1 MFSVTLWRLQLRK
14 RLVIEL
20 IRPKLIILVGIPGS
34 GKSTYAQSFEELGW
48 VHLSSDLIRKELY
61 GDESIQGDPNEVFSL
76 MQKRAVDALNNGQSV
91 IYDSTALTRKD
102 RAGIIAACP
111 KFAKIECKVIWAP
124 IETCIERDAA
134 RERTVGKEVIDK
146 MLKRFQFPFYD
157 EGIDEIDVI
166 RPQDYGTEEWI
177 DYGLALKESMAI
189 SHDNP
194 HHRLSIM
201 DHSIAARNYTKKHG
215 FSEDVFEAAAWHDCG
230 KPYVKSFIN
239 KKGEVTDV
247 AHYYQHQC
255 ASAWILCG
263 LTRNVDILWL
273 VSTHMSPFLNE
284 KYYKNL
290 PPFLKLMVDQLHEAD
305 LAAH

>member
-1 MFSVTLWRLQLRK
+1 M
-14 RLVIEL
+14 IEL
-20 IRPKLIILVGIPGS
+20 IRPKCIILCGIPGS

-61 GDESIQGDPNEVFSL
+61 GDESIQGNPNEVFSL
-76 MQKRAVDALNNGQSV
+76 MQKMAVDALNNGKSV

-146 MLKRFQFPFYD
+146 MLKRFQFPFHD
-157 EGIDEIDVI
+157 EGIDEINVI
-166 RPQDYGTEEWI
+166 WPQDYKTKERTNYI
-177 DYGLALKESMAI
+177 LALHESMKI
-189 SHDNP
+189 PHDNP
-194 HHRLSIM
+194 NHTLSIM
-201 DHSIAARNYTKKHG
+201 DHSIAACDYAKEHG
-215 FSEDVFEAAAWHDCG
+215 FSEDVLAASAWHDCG

-239 KKGEVTDV
+239 KKSEVTEV

-255 ASAWILCG
+255 VSAWILCG
-263 LTRNVDILWL
+263 ITRNVDILWL

-284 KYYKNL
+284 KYYRNL
-290 PPFLKLMVDQLHEAD
+290 PPFLKSMVDQLHEAD